1 MTSARNSHAWCIEW
15 LPAFVARRLEQAQA
29 TAIGAH
35 LDACAACSVE
45 FDIAVRVRVH
55 VAHQHQAL
63 APLLEAGSEQRSFAR
78 LCRGL
83 K

>member
-1 MTSARNSHAWCIEW
+1 MLGGEQQVRRAIAEGVCSA
-15 LPAFVARRLEQAQA
+15 PALAA
-29 TAIGAH
+29 AIGAH
-35 LDACAACSVE
+35 LDACAACCVE
-45 FDIAVRVRVH
+45 FDIAMRVRAH